1 MKRKVL
7 IALCVCMIGVA
18 GMTSGCGD
26 KKEETPVVEEKE
38 PELKTIGKEDKE
50 AFKVE
55 IKNATGKTIK
65 GIAIKQTDEESYP
78 ENMLEDGDVFTDQE
92 SRNLYYKAP
101 EDTTKETEEN
111 TEDMAAESE
120 KAQEKELEQG
130 YDIQLT
136 FEDDSTAE
144 LHAFPFEDIEKG
156 EICYEDDVAYLTYT
170 SVASKEELNTKE
182 AELAVKV
189 AEQKAAEEAAAQAAA
204 EQKAAE
210 EAAAQAAAE
219 QKAAEQKA
227 AEQKAA
233 EQKAAEEAAAAAA
246 AQKSRS
252 SSSNSYSSNNS
263 SNESGSSSESSSSA
277 SEPSSDAGAGSS
289 DSSGDDACL
298 DDGLLY

>member
-50 AFKVE
+50 AFKEE

-210 EAAAQAAAE
+210 
-219 QKAAEQKA
+219 
-227 AEQKAA
+227 
-233 EQKAAEEAAAAAA
+233 QKAAEEAAAAAA

>member
-7 IALCVCMIGVA
+7 IALCVCMIGLA

-210 EAAAQAAAE
+210 
-219 QKAAEQKA
+219 
-227 AEQKAA
+227 
-233 EQKAAEEAAAAAA
+233 QKAAEEAAAAAA

>member
-210 EAAAQAAAE
+210 EAAA
-219 QKAAEQKA
+219 
-227 AEQKAA
+227 
-233 EQKAAEEAAAAAA
+233 AAA

-263 SNESGSSSESSSSA
+263 SNESGSSSESSLSA

>member
-210 EAAAQAAAE
+210 
-219 QKAAEQKA
+219 
-227 AEQKAA
+227 QKAA

>member
-7 IALCVCMIGVA
+7 IALCVCMIGVT

-65 GIAIKQTDEESYP
+65 GIAIKQTDEESYS

-130 YDIQLT
+130 YDIQLI

-144 LHAFPFEDIEKG
+144 LHAFPFEDIENG

-210 EAAAQAAAE
+210 H
-219 QKAAEQKA
+219 
-227 AEQKAA
+227 
-233 EQKAAEEAAAAAA
+233 KAAEEAAAAAA

>member
-111 TEDMAAESE
+111 TEDMAAESG

-227 AEQKAA
+227 AE
-233 EQKAAEEAAAAAA
+233 EAAAAAA

>member
-120 KAQEKELEQG
+120 KAPEKELEQG

-182 AELAVKV
+182 AELAVKE

-210 EAAAQAAAE
+210 EAAAQAAA
-219 QKAAEQKA
+219 
-227 AEQKAA
+227 
-233 EQKAAEEAAAAAA
+233 
-246 AQKSRS
+246 
-252 SSSNSYSSNNS
+252 
-263 SNESGSSSESSSSA
+263 
-277 SEPSSDAGAGSS
+277 D
-289 DSSGDDACL
+289 
-298 DDGLLY
+298 

>member
-7 IALCVCMIGVA
+7 IALCFCMIGVA

-38 PELKTIGKEDKE
+38 PELKTIGQEDKE

-55 IKNATGKTIK
+55 IKNATGKNIK
-65 GIAIKQTDEESYP
+65 GIAIKQTDDESYP
-78 ENMLEDGDVFTDQE
+78 ENMLVDGDVFTDQE
-92 SRNLYYKAP
+92 SRNLYYKVP
-101 EDTTKETEEN
+101 EQSTEVSEESAGDT
-111 TEDMAAESE
+111 AVESE
-120 KAQEKELEQG
+120 GTQEKELEHG

-182 AELAVKV
+182 AELAVKA

-219 QKAAEQKA
+219 QKAAE
-227 AEQKAA
+227 
-233 EQKAAEEAAAAAA
+233 EAAAAAA
-246 AQKSRS
+246 AQKNRS

-263 SNESGSSSESSSSA
+263 SNESSSSSESSSSA

>member
-182 AELAVKV
+182 AELAVK
-189 AEQKAAEEAAAQAAA
+189 AA

-210 EAAAQAAAE
+210 EAAAQA
-219 QKAAEQKA
+219 A

>member
-1 MKRKVL
+1 MMKRKVL

-210 EAAAQAAAE
+210 
-219 QKAAEQKA
+219 
-227 AEQKAA
+227 
-233 EQKAAEEAAAAAA
+233 QKAAEEAAAAAA

>member
-7 IALCVCMIGVA
+7 IALCFCMIGVA

-38 PELKTIGKEDKE
+38 PELKTIGQEDKE

-55 IKNATGKTIK
+55 IKNATGKNIK
-65 GIAIKQTDEESYP
+65 GITIKQTDEESYP

-92 SRNLYYKAP
+92 SRNLYYKVPEQSTEVSEESA
-101 EDTTKETEEN
+101 EDT
-111 TEDMAAESE
+111 AVESE
-120 KAQEKELEQG
+120 GTQEKELEQG

-182 AELAVKV
+182 AELAVK
-189 AEQKAAEEAAAQAAA
+189 AA

-210 EAAAQAAAE
+210 EAAAQA
-219 QKAAEQKA
+219 
-227 AEQKAA
+227 AA

>member
-1 MKRKVL
+1 MMKRKVL
-7 IALCVCMIGVA
+7 IALCFCMIGVA

-38 PELKTIGKEDKE
+38 PELKTIGQEDKE

-55 IKNATGKTIK
+55 IKNATGKNIK
-65 GIAIKQTDEESYP
+65 GITIKQTDEESYP

-92 SRNLYYKAP
+92 SRNLYYKVPEQSTEVSEESA
-101 EDTTKETEEN
+101 EDT
-111 TEDMAAESE
+111 AVESE
-120 KAQEKELEQG
+120 GTQEKELEQG

-182 AELAVKV
+182 AELAVKA

-219 QKAAEQKA
+219 QA
-227 AEQKAA
+227 AA

>member
-210 EAAAQAAAE
+210 
-219 QKAAEQKA
+219 
-227 AEQKAA
+227 
-233 EQKAAEEAAAAAA
+233 QKAAEEAAAAAA

-298 DDGLLY
+298 DDGFLY

>member
-227 AEQKAA
+227 AE
-233 EQKAAEEAAAAAA
+233 EAAAA

>member
-7 IALCVCMIGVA
+7 IALCFCMIGVA

-38 PELKTIGKEDKE
+38 PELKTIGQEDKE

-55 IKNATGKTIK
+55 IKNATGKNIK
-65 GIAIKQTDEESYP
+65 GITIKQTDEESYP

-92 SRNLYYKAP
+92 SRNLYYKVPEQSTEVSEESA
-101 EDTTKETEEN
+101 EDT
-111 TEDMAAESE
+111 AVESE
-120 KAQEKELEQG
+120 GTQEKELEQG

-136 FEDDSTAE
+136 FEDESTAE

-170 SVASKEELNTKE
+170 SVASKEELNTKD
-182 AELAVKV
+182 AELAVKAA

-219 QKAAEQKA
+219 QKAAE
-227 AEQKAA
+227 
-233 EQKAAEEAAAAAA
+233 EAAAAAA

-252 SSSNSYSSNNS
+252 TSNNSYSSNNS
-263 SNESGSSSESSSSA
+263 SNESSSSSESSSSA
-277 SEPSSDAGAGSS
+277 SEPSSDAGSGSS